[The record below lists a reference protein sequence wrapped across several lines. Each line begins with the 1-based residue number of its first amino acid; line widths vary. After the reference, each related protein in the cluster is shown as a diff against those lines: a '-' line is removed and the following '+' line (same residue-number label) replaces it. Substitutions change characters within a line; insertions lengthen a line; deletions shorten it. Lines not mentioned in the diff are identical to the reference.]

1 MTLSDIDDDG
11 LYELIVGTDD
21 YSIRFY
27 KDEKDLSEISEN
39 TKIVLL
45 QSLGNSRFVYCL
57 ENGTMGVYNRSDRLW
72 KKKVKIGY
80 FNFNLK

>member
-11 LYELIVGTDD
+11 LCELIVGTDD

-39 TKIVLL
+39 NKIVLL
-45 QSLGNSRFVYCL
+45 QPLGNPRFVYCL
-57 ENGTMGVYNRSDRLW
+57 ENGTMGVYNKLDRLW
-72 KKKVKIGY
+72 KKKVKIFY

>member
-11 LYELIVGTDD
+11 FLELIVGTDD

-27 KDEKDLSEISEN
+27 KDEKDLCEINEN

-45 QSLGNSRFVYCL
+45 QPLSNCRFVYCL
-57 ENGTMGVYNRSDRLW
+57 ENGTMGVYNRTERMW
-72 KKKVKIGY
+72 KKKVKK
-80 FNFNLK
+80 FL